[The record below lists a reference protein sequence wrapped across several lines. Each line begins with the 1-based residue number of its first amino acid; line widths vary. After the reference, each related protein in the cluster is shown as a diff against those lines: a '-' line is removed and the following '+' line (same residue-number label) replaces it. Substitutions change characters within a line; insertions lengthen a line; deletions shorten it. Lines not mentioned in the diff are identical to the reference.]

1 MVAEATHATTR
12 SGCRVPILDGRRPS
26 NSKAGKTAGPI
37 PRAEEAGPY
46 DAPNTVASPGILPA
60 VVENTCILPANDA
73 AVLERYLARHGRDIS
88 AIIIEP
94 IMQGMG
100 CVPLDPDYPQLLREL
115 CSRYGVVLIFDEI
128 QTGFRHDL
136 GGAQKLLGVTPDL
149 ATFGKAMANGFVI
162 SALAGRR
169 EIMSMLQ
176 PEGPVHFPGTFN
188 ANVLVVHVVL
198 KVLQILRRDENGI
211 HRHMFALGRML
222 ADGIYDAIRRHG
234 VKARI
239 QSFGS
244 VWALYF
250 TDQPVRNYRDL
261 LLQSSGRF
269 AALREAYRD
278 HLLRHGIFANAHP
291 GNRAFLSAAH
301 TEEDIARIIEAT
313 AGFFANRRAQ
323 LC

>member
-1 MVAEATHATTR
+1 
-12 SGCRVPILDGRRPS
+12 
-26 NSKAGKTAGPI
+26 
-37 PRAEEAGPY
+37 
-46 DAPNTVASPGILPA
+46 
-60 VVENTCILPANDA
+60 
-73 AVLERYLARHGRDIS
+73 VLERYLARYGREIA

-100 CVPLDPDYPQLLREL
+100 CVPLDPGYPQLLREL
-115 CSRYGVVLIFDEI
+115 CSHYGIVLIFDEI

-176 PEGPVHFPGTFN
+176 PEGPVHFSGTFN
-188 ANVLVVHVVL
+188 ANVLGVHVAL
-198 KVLQILRRDENGI
+198 KVLEILRRDDNAV
-211 HRHMFALGRML
+211 HKRLFALGRML
-222 ADGIYDAIRRHG
+222 ADGIEEAIRRHG
-234 VKARI
+234 VKARL

-250 TDQPVRNYRDL
+250 TDRPVRNYRDL
-261 LLQSSGRF
+261 LPQRSGRF

-278 HLLRHGIFANAHP
+278 HLLRRGIFANAHP

-301 TEEDIARIIEAT
+301 TEEDVARITEAT
-313 AGFFANRRAQ
+313 VHFFADYKSQ